1 MSEVTA
7 GDGAEAED
15 VAWLSLSWYRKAK
28 ALSHVVCAC
37 LSVCARVCVC
47 VSQVENLN

>member
-15 VAWLSLSWYRKAK
+15 AAWLSLCWCRKAK
-28 ALSHVVCAC
+28 ALSHVHVSLFVCVRVCA
-37 LSVCARVCVC
+37 C